1 MLKHFKGMLPQGA
14 QQLKRK
20 ADRGLEATDA
30 DMAEGDGGDSSGFE
44 DVDSDEDSDGDE
56 DAATQEEV
64 KKPVSKTKAKNVAA
78 TAKTSATG
86 KKQRK

>member
-1 MLKHFKGMLPQGA
+1 MLPQGA

-30 DMAEGDGGDSSGFE
+30 DMAEGDEDSSGFE
-44 DVDSDEDSDGDE
+44 DVDSDEDSDE

-64 KKPVSKTKAKNVAA
+64 KKPVSKTKATGSKVSSKASVA
-78 TAKTSATG
+78 TSG

>member
-30 DMAEGDGGDSSGFE
+30 DMVEGGDGGDSSGFE
-44 DVDSDEDSDGDE
+44 DVDSDEDSDDDE
-56 DAATQEEV
+56 DAAT
-64 KKPVSKTKAKNVAA
+64 
-78 TAKTSATG
+78 
-86 KKQRK
+86 